1 VFNLVNGEGQVVGDA
16 MSRHKDID
24 MMSFTGSTR
33 AGVQVAKAAA
43 DTVKRVHQELG
54 GKSANLILEDADLR
68 DAVTRGARACFD
80 NSGQSCDAPT
90 RMFVPRARMDEALAY
105 AKEVADALVVGPAD
119 APSSD
124 MGPVISQ
131 QQFDK
136 IQSMIDAGLREGAVL
151 AAGGPGRPE
160 GLGEGYYVRPTVF
173 GHVTHDMTIA
183 REEIFGP
190 VLSILGYDTE
200 DEAVAMANDSIYGL
214 AGYVQSASLERARA
228 VARRLRTGT
237 IYLNYAEYSPEAP
250 FGGYRQSG
258 NGREYGE
265 FGLEDFLEIKG
276 VVGYGK

>member
-1 VFNLVNGEGQVVGDA
+1 

-90 RMFVPRARMDEALAY
+90 RMFVPAARMDEALGY
-105 AKEVADALVVGPAD
+105 AKAVADALVVGPAD
-119 APSSD
+119 AQTSD
-124 MGPVISQ
+124 IGPVISQ
-131 QQFDK
+131 MQFDK
-136 IQSMIDAGLREGAVL
+136 IQSMIDTGIREGATL

-160 GLGEGYYVRPTVF
+160 GLGEGYFVRPTVF
-173 GHVTHDMTIA
+173 GHVKHDMTIA

-190 VLSILGYDTE
+190 VLSIIGYDSE
-200 DEAVAMANDSIYGL
+200 DEAVKMANDSIYGL
-214 AGYVQSASLERARA
+214 AGYVQSASLDRARA
-228 VARRLRTGT
+228 VAKKLRTGT
-237 IYLNYAEYSPEAP
+237 IYLNDAAYSPDAP

-258 NGREYGE
+258 NGREYAE
-265 FGLEDFLEIKG
+265 FGLHDFLETKG
-276 VVGYGK
+276 VVGYGD